1 LRIQVL
7 NLYQDMASKGNFD
20 QLYCPNHEDNIYTL
34 YPFMIDEK
42 IGLECYACKGIIY
55 PGFETYQMIL
65 KKLKSLGINEINLN
79 DE

>member
-1 LRIQVL
+1 
-7 NLYQDMASKGNFD
+7 MASKGNFD

-65 KKLKSLGINEINLN
+65 TK
-79 DE
+79 

>member
-1 LRIQVL
+1 
-7 NLYQDMASKGNFD
+7 MKKK
-20 QLYCPNHEDNIYTL
+20 
-34 YPFMIDEK
+34 K